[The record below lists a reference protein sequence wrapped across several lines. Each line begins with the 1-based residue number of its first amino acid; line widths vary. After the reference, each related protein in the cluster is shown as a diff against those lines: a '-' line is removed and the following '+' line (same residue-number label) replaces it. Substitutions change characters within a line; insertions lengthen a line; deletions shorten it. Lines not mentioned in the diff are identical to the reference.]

1 MMKRMLAATLILSI
15 SGVGAS
21 AQDAARIR
29 GTVLSLEGTSLR
41 LKDRAGTEV
50 TVALSPAFAVTALVP
65 AKLSDVT
72 PGSFIGAAAETEA
85 DGRLVAKEVHIFP
98 ESMRGAGEGH
108 RAFDLGPKSTMTN
121 GTVGNEVKGASAD
134 TLTVAYKGG
143 ERTIVVPSD
152 APVVAFAPGDRAM
165 LAPGAHV
172 IVQART
178 AEGGGLTA
186 DRVTVGKDGLVPP
199 M

>member
-1 MMKRMLAATLILSI
+1 MIKRMLAAALVLAV
-15 SGVGAS
+15 SGAAAA
-21 AQDAARIR
+21 AQSAARIR
-29 GTVLSLEGTSLR
+29 GTVVSLDGTALH
-41 LKDRAGTEV
+41 LKDTAGADL
-50 TVALSPAFAVTALVP
+50 TVALSPSFAVVALVP

-85 DGRLVAKEVHIFP
+85 DGRLVAREVHIFP

-108 RAFDLGPKSTMTN
+108 RAFDLGPRSTMTN

-143 ERTIVVPSD
+143 ERTIVVPSG
-152 APVVAFAPGDRAM
+152 APVVTFAPGDRA
-165 LAPGAHV
+165 LLIPGAHV
-172 IVQART
+172 IVQARKT
-178 AEGGGLTA
+178 DGGTLTA